1 MANSKV
7 SDKKKDASWA
17 GKTLQRWFRL
27 PGVLLAKDAAG
38 AKDWRMNALM
48 GVYIGSRRF
57 FCMLLTICGEWHRGG
72 AECRMFGIYY
82 VYGSV
87 YVVNRARN
95 NRTDSWWDTDGATS
109 TMSREHPTLCALE
122 TIDERTY
129 LLELFVVLG
138 IMYISSSNQ
147 IRPNYLRACK
157 FMRSSEGLKF
167 EKRGILRSL
176 CNIVIMM
183 CISLQPNI
191 YDW

>member
-17 GKTLQRWFRL
+17 GKTLQRWFQL
-27 PGVLLAKDAAG
+27 PGVRLAKEMQLGRRIEGWMHLWECILGRGVFFLCYWRYAANG
-38 AKDWRMNALM
+38 IAVVPNAGCL
-48 GVYIGSRRF
+48 VYIYSR
-57 FCMLLTICGEWHRGG
+57 
-72 AECRMFGIYY
+72 
-82 VYGSV
+82 YGTELV

-138 IMYISSSNQ
+138 IVYISSSNQ

-167 EKRGILRSL
+167 EKRGICALGAAAV
-176 CNIVIMM
+176 IV
-183 CISLQPNI
+183 
-191 YDW
+191 